1 MLYRRLALWKESSNR
16 KPLILNGARQ
26 VGKTWLLKEFAEN
39 EYDNF
44 IYVNC
49 DENEDARR
57 IFEKDYDVSRIIRD
71 LSAIAEV
78 KAVPSRTLIMLDEIQ
93 EIPKAISALKY
104 FCEDKREYHVAA
116 AGSLLG
122 LKVHSGTGFPVGK
135 VDMLNLHP
143 LSFMEFLR
151 AMGKTEMSDLISAR
165 SWEEMNSLSGVLT
178 DALRQYYFVG
188 GMPEAVK
195 EYSQSNDIFKVRE
208 IQKSILN
215 GYEFDFSKHIPSD
228 LLPKVQMVW
237 NSIPSQLAKENKK
250 FIYSAVKKGSRA
262 KDFENAIRWLVDA
275 GLIHLVSRIRKIE
288 KPLKF
293 FEDFGCF
300 KIFVNDLGLLGVMS
314 GANVKD
320 LLVSDEAFKMYKGS
334 LTEQFV
340 FQQHLSASQDKPIF
354 YYSNEDST
362 SEIDFVFQFDDIYS
376 AEVKAEINLRSKS
389 LSVALKS
396 NPELQAIRFSMAG
409 YKEQDRLVNVPLY
422 LAEEYIR
429 MLDGRGM

>member
-1 MLYRRLALWKESSNR
+1 
-16 KPLILNGARQ
+16 
-26 VGKTWLLKEFAEN
+26 
-39 EYDNF
+39 
-44 IYVNC
+44 
-49 DENEDARR
+49 
-57 IFEKDYDVSRIIRD
+57 
-71 LSAIAEV
+71 
-78 KAVPSRTLIMLDEIQ
+78 
-93 EIPKAISALKY
+93 
-104 FCEDKREYHVAA
+104 
-116 AGSLLG
+116 
-122 LKVHSGTGFPVGK
+122 
-135 VDMLNLHP
+135 
-143 LSFMEFLR
+143 
-151 AMGKTEMSDLISAR
+151 
-165 SWEEMNSLSGVLT
+165 
-178 DALRQYYFVG
+178 
-188 GMPEAVK
+188 MPEAVK

-314 GANVKD
+314 GANAKD

-362 SEIDFVFQFDDIYS
+362 SGIDFVFQFDDIYP
-376 AEVKAEINLRSKS
+376 AEVKAETNLRSKS

-409 YKEQDRLVNVPLY
+409 YKEQNRLVNVPLY

-429 MLDGRGM
+429 MLDGRGV